1 MKNHFLLLCLFFVA
15 LTSVAQVAITPGKY
29 RVKLVTNNL
38 NMEYTVS
45 NFIRVAEACSPTNYN
60 CGAQIWE
67 VRAVRG
73 KPGLFQIQLVQNR
86 KNISWNETPE
96 TIAMVS
102 LQSPYPPAK
111 IKLQCFTITANDK
124 GSYQIQ
130 PAKDAGE
137 AANEYYLAAQ
147 LEDVNRGI
155 MIAKRGNGTNGTG
168 NIAWR
173 FEPLIAPPQPPQR
186 SPGVV
191 VTPPSDNKIEIDFKT
206 GLDNLEPKGFQKN
219 LQLTIAIKNRA
230 PLVMDDVNKNQTWS
244 NNSIRRVTV
253 PLPADI
259 NVMDLES
266 VTLLR
271 TVVGSWNNVDAISA
285 DNWNLDKITATAIEK
300 KDGRLVRTVLLNKS
314 GTPLFR
320 FIYENRGARNA
331 NEGLTTTF
339 SFSPNGYGAP
349 VTPPSASGDA
359 SVTAIFGTGGDDL
372 RGGNDNVRVVI
383 LFKNTT
389 RTLTFNN
396 LNRGAKWDNFSEKMM
411 SGTALPSIPN
421 VKIADAKEVQVWHTG
436 GGGMGADNWDL
447 DKFKL
452 TISING
458 ESKILVDKVGTPLH
472 RFTGDTRRK
481 SFYITE

>member
-38 NMEYTVS
+38 SMEYTAS

-102 LQSPYPPAK
+102 LQSPYPLAK

-130 PAKDAGE
+130 PAKDAEE

-147 LEDVNRGI
+147 PEDANRGVV
-155 MIAKRGNGTNGTG
+155 IAKGGNGINGTV
-168 NIAWR
+168 NNAWR
-173 FEPLIAPPQPPQR
+173 FEPLIAPPPPPQR
-186 SPGVV
+186 SPGVAV
-191 VTPPSDNKIEIDFKT
+191 AAPSDNKIEIDFKT

-219 LQLTIAIKNRA
+219 LQLTINIKNRA
-230 PLVMDDVNKNQTWS
+230 PLVMDDVNKNQTWP

-253 PLPADI
+253 PLPAGI
-259 NVMDLES
+259 NVSDLEA

-300 KDGRLVRTVLLNKS
+300 RDGRLVRTILLNKS

-320 FIYENRGARNA
+320 FIYENRGAKNA

-339 SFSPNGYGAP
+339 SFSPNGYGATA
-349 VTPPSASGDA
+349 TPPSASGDA
-359 SVTAIFGTGGDDL
+359 SITAIFGTGGDDL
-372 RGGNDNVRVVI
+372 RGGGDNVNLVI
-383 LFKNTT
+383 RFKSNKPAI
-389 RTLTFNN
+389 TLSNVNADRNWGN
-396 LNRGAKWDNFSEKMM
+396 LSEK
-411 SGTALPSIPN
+411 SFTKVLPNTAGLDFN
-421 VKIADAKEVQVWHTG
+421 DVKEIELRHTG
-436 GGGMGADNWDL
+436 GGGIGADNWYL

-452 TISING
+452 TITRDG
-458 ESKILVDKVGTPLH
+458 ETKTLVDKVEAPIH
-472 RFTGDTRRK
+472 YFTGDTRRK
-481 SFYITE
+481 IIKVE